1 MSWLKGTSGTGVSS
15 LRTAR
20 RDALLGVVVAGFL
33 AAGCGGSGF
42 QPLHGATA
50 SGGNLSTNLAGVD
63 VTPIPGRVGQQ
74 LRNEL
79 LFQTRGGGDA
89 AGSEY
94 ELQIA
99 IRESVRSNIVQ
110 VDGDAQGATYRITSE
125 FKLISS
131 ADNTVVL
138 EGNNHAQAAY
148 RKFDSIYANLRA
160 RRDAENRAAKDS
172 ARAIATRI
180 ATFLSRAS

>member
-1 MSWLKGTSGTGVSS
+1 MAS
-15 LRTAR
+15 
-20 RDALLGVVVAGFL
+20 
-33 AAGCGGSGF
+33 CGGSGF

-50 SGGNLSTNLAGVD
+50 SGGDLSTTLASVN
-63 VTPIPGRVGQQ
+63 VVPIPGRVGQQ

-79 LFQTRGGGDA
+79 LFQTQGGGGA
-89 AGSEY
+89 AGSDY

-99 IRESVRSNIVQ
+99 IRESVQRIIVEQ
-110 VDGDAQGATYRITSE
+110 DGDSQGETYRITSE
-125 FKLISS
+125 FKLINS

-138 EGNNHAQAAY
+138 KGKNHAQAAY

-172 ARAIATRI
+172 ARSISTRI
-180 ATFLSRAS
+180 AAFLSRAS

>member
-1 MSWLKGTSGTGVSS
+1 MSSRNAPS
-15 LRTAR
+15 LNHTTLIRRT
-20 RDALLGVVVAGFL
+20 VA
-33 AAGCGGSGF
+33 AAACACVGLFAVGCGGSGF

-50 SGGNLSTNLAGVD
+50 SGGHLSSTLASVD
-63 VTPIPGRVGQQ
+63 ITPIPGRVGQQ

-79 LFQTRGGGDA
+79 LFQTQGGSGA

-99 IRESVRSNIVQ
+99 IRESVRQIIVQ
-110 VDGDAQGATYRITSE
+110 RDGDSQGEAYRVTSE
-125 FKLISS
+125 FKLISN
-131 ADNTVVL
+131 ADKTVVL
-138 EGNNHAQAAY
+138 TGSNHAQAAY

-172 ARAIATRI
+172 ARAISTRI
-180 ATFLSRAS
+180 AAFLSRAS

>member
-1 MSWLKGTSGTGVSS
+1 MSRNATSTQ
-15 LRTAR
+15 TTTR
-20 RDALLGVVVAGFL
+20 RSVTWGAIVLAGML
-33 AAGCGGSGF
+33 VAGCGGTGF

-50 SGGNLSTNLAGVD
+50 SGNDLASTLASVD
-63 VTPIPGRVGQQ
+63 INPIPGRVGQQ

-79 LFQTRGGGDA
+79 LFQARGGQGA
-89 AGSEY
+89 AGSDY

-99 IRESVRSNIVQ
+99 IRESVRRIIVQ
-110 VDGDAQGATYRITSE
+110 QDGDSQGETYRITSE
-125 FKLISS
+125 FKLINS
-131 ADNTVVL
+131 ADKTVVL
-138 EGNNHAQAAY
+138 KGNNHAQAAY

-180 ATFLSRAS
+180 AAFLSRAS

>member
-1 MSWLKGTSGTGVSS
+1 MSRNSTQRI
-15 LRTAR
+15 LRTRSR
-20 RDALLGVVVAGFL
+20 RSVVGGIAALAGL
-33 AAGCGGSGF
+33 LVAGCGGTGF

-50 SGGNLSTNLAGVD
+50 SGNDLPTTLASID
-63 VTPIPGRVGQQ
+63 VVPIPGRVGQQ

-79 LFQTRGGGDA
+79 LFQAQGGSGA
-89 AGSEY
+89 TGSEY

-99 IRESVRSNIVQ
+99 IRESVRQIIVQ
-110 VDGDAQGATYRITSE
+110 RDGDSQGETYRITSE
-125 FKLISS
+125 FKLINN
-131 ADNTVVL
+131 ADKTVVL
-138 EGNNHAQAAY
+138 TGNNHAQAAY

-180 ATFLSRAS
+180 AAFLSRAS